1 MIVDSRDQYQKKK
14 CVCESTPTK
23 NYFPYL
29 SVSNMMSYIN
39 ETTPVDRDVDK
50 GGLKGLIYI
59 YIPYLHNNLHP
70 QVGEEY

>member
-1 MIVDSRDQYQKKK
+1 
-14 CVCESTPTK
+14 
-23 NYFPYL
+23 
-29 SVSNMMSYIN
+29 MMSYIN